1 MAGMRRRS
9 VLTLLARG
17 GVASAALGALPS
29 WASRAIAATAP
40 PAELLVRN
48 AWPEH
53 YETTLEALGRSWITR
68 TDRFFV
74 RSHFPV
80 PDVDPVTWRLEVAGL
95 VRAPLTLSLPELK
108 AMQQTEAIHTLEC
121 AGNGRGLY
129 HLPSTSG
136 TQWARGAVGNAAWQG
151 VRLSDVLRKAQVQPE
166 AKYVWFEAADRAPIP
181 TVPRFVRSLPLEKAM
196 SDVLLAHGMNGPPL
210 LRLHGAPLRA
220 IVPGWYGVASTKWLT
235 RIRLEASPS
244 DNQFQAKGYHYVYPG
259 EDPAQ
264 AAPVEEL
271 RVKSVITRP
280 LDGSRVTAGVVR
292 VQGFAW
298 AGPAGV
304 RVVEISTD
312 GGKSWSPAGFMGE
325 TAPLAWRAWATEVSA
340 KPGATVRLMAR
351 ATDGRGETQP
361 IEARANA
368 SGYANNSIQ
377 VVSFRVA

>member
-1 MAGMRRRS
+1 MAGMRRRTF
-9 VLTLLARG
+9 LNLLARG
-17 GVASAALGALPS
+17 GAASAVLGALPA
-29 WASRAIAATAP
+29 WASRAAAAVAP

-53 YETTLEALGRSWITR
+53 YETTLEALGHSWITR

-74 RSHFPV
+74 RSHFPA
-80 PDVDPVTWRLEVAGL
+80 PEVDPKTWRLEVAGL
-95 VRAPLTLSLPELK
+95 VRTPLTLSLADLK
-108 AMQQTEAIHTLEC
+108 AMEQREEIYTLEC

-129 HLPSTSG
+129 HLPSTAG
-136 TQWARGAVGNAAWQG
+136 TQWARGAVGTAAWRG
-151 VRLSDVLRKAQVQPE
+151 VRLEAVLREAEVQPG
-166 AKYVWFEAADRAPIP
+166 AKYVWFEAADAAPLP

-196 SDVLLAHGMNGPPL
+196 SDVLLAHTMNGAPL

-235 RIRLEASPS
+235 KVRLEAAPS

-264 AAPVEEL
+264 APPVEEL

-280 LDGSRVTAGVVR
+280 LDGSRVPAGTVR

-304 RVVEISTD
+304 RVVEISID
-312 GGKSWSPAGFMGE
+312 GGKTWAPAGFMGE
-325 TAPLAWRAWATEVSA
+325 TAPGAWRAWATQIT
-340 KPGATVRLMAR
+340 ATAGTFRVMAR
-351 ATDGRGETQP
+351 ATDGRGEVQP
-361 IEARANA
+361 LEAKANA
-368 SGYANNSIQ
+368 SGYGNNSIH
-377 VVSFRVA
+377 VVTFRVA